1 MEPSVSRFR
10 RGFRFSSVSG
20 CTAKDSGRAGR
31 GVQVELKVI
40 VNPIDAGPARRLLS
54 NLFYGCGYNF
64 YRRAAELRADDMV
77 IRWKL
82 SQLVRDCREHL
93 SSLEAAFRRVHR
105 AEPGCDYAFLDPGA
119 VVIAQALLHAQRD
132 LKAMETAIRVA
143 AVPETDR
150 LHQRN
155 REERGTLERL
165 VALDGDVLLALVTL
179 RDAVARLSDGGAAAA
194 SMGRLLQ
201 ASNFSALW
209 IRREALLA
217 GH

>member
-1 MEPSVSRFR
+1 MSRFR
-10 RGFRFSSVSG
+10 HRFRFTSVSG
-20 CTAKDSGRAGR
+20 CAEEDSAPAGA
-31 GVQVELKVI
+31 GHVELKVI
-40 VNPIDAGPARRLLS
+40 TNPIDAGPARRLLS

-64 YRRAAELRADDMV
+64 YRRASELRADDMV

-82 SQLVRDCREHL
+82 SQLVQECRLHL
-93 SSLEAAFRRVHR
+93 SSIEVAFRREHR
-105 AEPGCDYAFLDPGA
+105 AEPGCDYAFLQPAA
-119 VVIAQALLHAQRD
+119 VPIAQALLYAQRD
-132 LKAMETAIRVA
+132 LQAMETSIRVA

-179 RDAVARLSDGGAAAA
+179 RDAVAKLSNGGEAAARMGSLLKA
-194 SMGRLLQ
+194 SD
-201 ASNFSALW
+201 FSALW
-209 IRREALLA
+209 SRREALLA